1 MVKPSVSL
9 LAGRPMGR
17 FFVRLHARIERT
29 HDVLEPIAGILKTV
43 ATFCVATALVVLFFV
58 EMFDPSIVI
67 EPFSVPKS
75 VAEAGFTPEASA
87 AWLRDQLQTIANT
100 SWGANELPL
109 AVDAPGSADV
119 TIPGV
124 GITLGALAHGAAE
137 ILGIHTRHQ
146 ISGALTLRGG
156 ELFFHLLYDQDCI
169 YDTAGEAGVDP
180 QHPEVLLI
188 VGSRVIVDRTNPAAL
203 ANYILKSGDLDAA
216 RDRAQKIVAAQQV
229 GLPDGGKAD
238 HTQGSFTQVQ
248 KARAYVLLGRISDK
262 LSKNADAVRDY
273 EKAIEAGADT
283 DFVHGKLHAA
293 CTALAKT
300 PDAESQ
306 NQDAMAICRK

>member
-1 MVKPSVSL
+1 MKLSTSQ
-9 LAGRPMGR
+9 LASRPVGR
-17 FFVRLHARIERT
+17 FFARLHARIERT
-29 HDVLEPIAGILKTV
+29 HDVIEPIAAIVKTV

-75 VAEAGFTPEASA
+75 VADSGFTPEASA

-124 GITLGALAHGAAE
+124 GITLGALAHGAAD
-137 ILGIHTRHQ
+137 ILGVHTRHQ
-146 ISGALTLRGG
+146 ISGAMTLRGG
-156 ELFFHLLYDQDCI
+156 KLFFHLLYDQQCI
-169 YDTAGEAGVDP
+169 YDTADQEGVDP

-188 VGSRVIVDRTNPAAL
+188 VGSRVIVDKTNPAAL
-203 ANYILKSGDLDAA
+203 ANYILDSGDLDAA
-216 RDRAQKIVAAQQV
+216 RDQAQKIVAAQQV
-229 GLPDGGKAD
+229 GLLHVEKPV
-238 HTQGSFTQVQ
+238 QPESSFTQIQ

-262 LSKNADAVRDY
+262 LGKSADAVRDY
-273 EKAIEAGADT
+273 DKAIGIGADT
-283 DFVHGKLHAA
+283 GFVHEKLKAA
-293 CTALAKT
+293 CKALEKA
-300 PDAESQ
+300 PDAAGE
-306 NQDAMAICRK
+306 NKDAMAICQN